1 MERNIIN
8 QKNMNKKQ
16 IIKEHYKII
25 GKKRWENI
33 DTYSRSEH
41 MAKIGEIGRKS
52 RWSKTTPEQR
62 SEFVRKVLLKG
73 LEDRRRGFN
82 TKKGKSSVQTGKDA

>member
-1 MERNIIN
+1 
-8 QKNMNKKQ
+8 MNKNE
-16 IIKEHYKII
+16 IIKEHYKTI
-25 GKKRWENI
+25 GKKRWENV

-52 RWSKTTPEQR
+52 RWSKTTQEQR

-73 LEDRRRGFN
+73 LQARRRGLN
-82 TKKGKSSVQTGKDA
+82 TKNGKSSVQVNKDA